1 MLTTGQ
7 FKRKELLGMMN
18 ITENQWK
25 RRKEEILA
33 LLEDSCNFEI
43 HTGGLNNCLTFI
55 IKEVY
60 NDNPV
65 LSSKAIIT
73 REEKL
78 KDYEKFTLE
87 ELPKHPLNSIA
98 NLARNAVEDKKLKEK
113 YAHRE
118 RTAMN
123 YIRPVMKSDK
133 VSAKQKYWAR
143 LEGNSYIPLNKD
155 EEQFLRQCFQDC
167 MSVKEEYELMAMYE
181 NGDVEKETIKEAL
194 FKKVKGSY
202 DSAMNKFIEEYGFRP
217 IKVTYWE
224 VK

>member
-1 MLTTGQ
+1 MLEVGQ
-7 FKRKELLGMMN
+7 FKKKELLEMIN
-18 ITENQWK
+18 VSEYQWK
-25 RRKEEILA
+25 GRRAEILEN
-33 LLEDSCNFEI
+33 LEDCCDYEI
-43 HTGGLNNCLTFI
+43 HAGGPNNNITFI
-55 IKEVY
+55 IKEVFSEFQ
-60 NDNPV
+60 PLKRKTV
-65 LSSKAIIT
+65 LSK
-73 REEKL
+73 EEKL

-113 YAHRE
+113 YAHKDK
-118 RTAMN
+118 TAMN

-194 FKKVKGSY
+194 FNKVKGSY